1 MERLTTTAAF
11 AAYCRRAPRPLGLV
25 PTMGALHAGHAR
37 LLNRAR
43 AECATVV
50 ATIFVNP
57 AQFSDPDD
65 FAAYPRDRQADL
77 MALEAAGIDAVF
89 VPSSEEVYPDGH
101 ATVVRVAG
109 PATPLEGE
117 ARPGH
122 FDGVATVVA
131 KLLIAAE
138 ADQAYFGQKDAQQ
151 LAVVRRLRADLGVH
165 TEIIAVPTVR
175 EPDGLALSSRN
186 VLLSPE
192 HRAVAP
198 VLHRALQAGAACFSA
213 GVRDRET
220 IEAASRAVLD
230 GASDGLTVDYL
241 ALVEPDTMAPWQGGA
256 GLLVGAVRLGS
267 VRLIDNLLL
276 VDPRS
281 KELREGAVSDSDRSV
296 LD

>member
-11 AAYCRRAPRPLGLV
+11 AAYCRRALRPLGLV

-37 LLNRAR
+37 LLDRAR
-43 AECATVV
+43 ADCATVV
-50 ATIFVNP
+50 STIFVNP

-77 MALEAAGIDAVF
+77 TALEAAGIDAVF
-89 VPSSEEVYPDGH
+89 APSLEEVYPDGH
-101 ATVVRVAG
+101 ATVVRVGG
-109 PATPLEGE
+109 PAIPLEGE

-138 ADQAYFGQKDAQQ
+138 ADRAYFGQKDAQQ

-175 EPDGLALSSRN
+175 EPDGFALSSRN

-192 HRAVAP
+192 QRTVAP
-198 VLHRALQAGAACFSA
+198 VLHRALQAGAARFLA
-213 GVRDRET
+213 GVRDREI

-230 GASDGLTVDYL
+230 GASGGLTVDYL

-256 GLLVGAVRLGS
+256 GLLAGAVRLGS

-276 VDPRS
+276 VDSRS
-281 KELREGAVSDSDRSV
+281 KE
-296 LD
+296 